1 LKDITHISLQIWC
14 RSFYVATYIAYAMSD
29 L

>member
-1 LKDITHISLQIWC
+1 LHITHISLQIWC
-14 RSFYVATYIAYAMSD
+14 RSFYVAAYTAYAMSD